1 MATTKLTGRQL
12 NFQGAAAFTGSNG
25 AANGIIFDNGAGLVL
40 SASRVYLG
48 QAPADNLEAATKA
61 YVDSVAGGG
70 VTANQ
75 IAFGNSDGS
84 GVSSDGGLVYN
95 PNTDIVG
102 VSGSIMFGA
111 GTTANFIYG
120 SQTDGLRLSGSKV
133 DVTSAAGVAV
143 ASTTFDVNASGN
155 VTVDSSA
162 GTISIGAD
170 DVDQN
175 INIGTDG
182 TRTITIGEAADST
195 LTLKS
200 LGGTFSLDGTG
211 QLVDLNSAA
220 LDIDATGAITID
232 GTSTFSIDGV
242 GASNVTT
249 NGALT
254 LSGSTGLNLKNDSGT
269 IDMDSRQGA
278 IDIDAA
284 TTIDIDGATGI
295 NIGKAADVA
304 IDVDS
309 AAFDLDASGAITID
323 GTSTVSI
330 DGADDMNFS
339 IATGGSDAKDLTIA
353 STGGGNSSVLL
364 SSAGTGADAMSLD
377 VSAGSMVIA
386 PSLADGQTLKLGK
399 NGAVEMVFTP
409 HSVAGSEKWSLT
421 NTAGTASDAIAL
433 SATAGGFAL
442 DAVQASTITL
452 ASAGDADDLTIA
464 VTGANDAS
472 LLLTSAGTG
481 ADAISLTTSAG
492 GMDLTVAG
500 AAAGEDLDIVAN
512 SSVNISAA
520 EDAADAVSISATGG
534 GINITSSGATAGD
547 DIDIT
552 AVTSVNIEGQEAD
565 GNAVVINAS
574 HASGQVNIRIGGG
587 TAFYADSGG
596 NNFHANF
603 GIQNAGVF
611 VSSGSAAVILPN
623 YIHNSAVV
631 TSGASAKEQYGTVT
645 AGSGLADTTPTGGSG
660 DIGISLMTGSL
671 RVLGSNF
678 MGQGSTNLLPE
689 SLRVYQNGLLLASGA
704 ANDYTIAQYTF
715 TSGSKVG
722 FDVKLYTA
730 PVVGDVFQVD
740 VSAKAQG

>member
-1 MATTKLTGRQL
+1 MAKTKLGGNQL
-12 NFQGAAAFTGSNG
+12 NFSGMSAFTGSAG
-25 AANGIIFDNGAGLVL
+25 VALSSISDSSSGLVL
-40 SASRVYLG
+40 SASRVYLA
-48 QAPADNLEAATKA
+48 QNPAESLEAATKA

-70 VTANQ
+70 VTSQQVAY
-75 IAFGNSDGS
+75 GNADGS
-84 GVSSDGGLVYN
+84 SVASDSGLWYS
-95 PNTDIVG
+95 PGEDKL
-102 VSGSIMFGA
+102 
-111 GTTANFIYG
+111 Y
-120 SQTDGLRLSGSKV
+120 LSG
-133 DVTSAAGVAV
+133 TFEGAALQSV
-143 ASTTFDVNASGN
+143 
-155 VTVDSSA
+155 
-162 GTISIGAD
+162 
-170 DVDQN
+170 
-175 INIGTDG
+175 
-182 TRTITIGEAADST
+182 
-195 LTLKS
+195 
-200 LGGTFSLDGTG
+200 
-211 QLVDLNSAA
+211 AA
-220 LDIDATGAITID
+220 LDIDALSGALSLDGSGGINIGTSTDVAVDFNASTWDLDASGAITVDGVGLSLDSTSAANLTATGATLVLSTVTSGELDITSADLLDINAGANLDID
-232 GTSTFSIDGV
+232 VTGTYAMDSTSTFSIDGV

-353 STGGGNSSVLL
+353 STGGGDSSVLL